1 MLLASY
7 EIYVSN
13 DGNNWGGAIASG
25 SSSSG
30 VITFNTQNARYVR
43 VMQTGSKGNYWS
55 IHEFYALNSAG
66 GNDLPNGTVD
76 IGEIDTPD
84 PDPIDPITIS
94 NLVKIEGYQIS
105 SQLKGFRVFLR
116 LNQLST
122 T

>member
-1 MLLASY
+1 MLP
-7 EIYVSN
+7 VQVP
-13 DGNNWGGAIASG
+13 
-25 SSSSG
+25 SG

-76 IGEIDTPD
+76 TGEIDTPD
-84 PDPIDPITIS
+84 PDPVDPITIS

-105 SQLKGFRVFLR
+105 SQLKGF
-116 LNQLST
+116 
-122 T
+122 